1 MRSRLAIASLF
12 LTLFLLSFKVE
23 VVRKYIYELSRFFAF
38 VAVAHLIFIAFLDD
52 FRINYIFSLI
62 IVIILINL
70 IFAADGRLK
79 IYNLVV
85 CLFLVT
91 VLYAKPEMFFDR
103 GVIFLSFVIFA
114 FLSYFLSRYQ
124 YNIEQKWKLK
134 SNQYETIF
142 DNSNDA
148 IFLVDVADGEFKYR
162 RFNKSHEKLTGLK
175 TADARGKTPQKFLPE
190 KVAEDVI
197 FNYRKCV
204 ERKETINYREKLSL
218 PDTTRYWDTTL
229 SPVFEDGEVV
239 QLVGNSRDITEQIKA
254 EKKVKQKSYRDEL
267 TGLYNRRYF
276 EENIDRYDIADRL
289 PLGIIVSD
297 VNSLKL
303 VNDAFGHKEG
313 DKLLQTIAGVLKDS
327 CRCGDLICRWGGDEF
342 VVLLPRISGKEA
354 GLVAGRIKQSLRE
367 VEAEPVEPS
376 IAIGYACKT
385 EIEEDFDDI
394 FKKAEDWMYK
404 RKLNE
409 SKNRHGDI
417 LLSLKETLYQSSH
430 ENYEHCQRLKQMV
443 RRLGE
448 SLDLSEE
455 KLEDL
460 EMLAEIHD
468 IGKVAVPGEI
478 VEKRDQL
485 APEEREKLE
494 EHPEIGYQIAK
505 TSSQLARVAEGIL
518 HHHEKWDGSG
528 YPQQLKGEEI
538 PLLSRI
544 LHVVNEYDKMIN
556 YHPHVELY
564 SKREAVKKM
573 KENAGTKFDPELVD
587 LFINEV
593 LKDEVN

>member
-1 MRSRLAIASLF
+1 
-12 LTLFLLSFKVE
+12 
-23 VVRKYIYELSRFFAF
+23 
-38 VAVAHLIFIAFLDD
+38 
-52 FRINYIFSLI
+52 
-62 IVIILINL
+62 
-70 IFAADGRLK
+70 
-79 IYNLVV
+79 
-85 CLFLVT
+85 
-91 VLYAKPEMFFDR
+91 
-103 GVIFLSFVIFA
+103 
-114 FLSYFLSRYQ
+114 
-124 YNIEQKWKLK
+124 
-134 SNQYETIF
+134 
-142 DNSNDA
+142 A
-148 IFLVDVADGEFKYR
+148 IFLVDVEDGEFKYR
-162 RFNKSHEKLTGLK
+162 RFNKSHEKLTGLE
-175 TADARGKTPQKFLPE
+175 TADARGKTPQKLLPE
-190 KVAEDVI
+190 KVAEGVI
-197 FNYRKCV
+197 SNYRECV

-229 SPVFEDGEVV
+229 SPVFEDGKVV
-239 QLVGNSRDITEQIKA
+239 QLVGNSRDITEQIKT
-254 EKKVKQKSYRDEL
+254 EKEIKQKSYRDEL

-276 EENIDRYDIADRL
+276 EENRDRYDIVDRL
-289 PLGIIVSD
+289 PLSIIVGD
-297 VNSLKL
+297 VNGLKL

-313 DKLLQTIAGVLKDS
+313 DKLLQTIARILKDS
-327 CRCGDLICRWGGDEF
+327 CRCEDLICRWGGDEF
-342 VVLLPRISGKEA
+342 VVLLPQTSEKGA
-354 GLVAGRIKQSLRE
+354 ALVAGRIKQSLRE
-367 VEAEPVEPS
+367 AEAEPVEPS

-544 LHVVNEYDKMIN
+544 LHVVNEYDKMMN
-556 YHPHVELY
+556 YHPHVDTY

-573 KENAGTKFDPELVD
+573 KEDVGTKFDPELMD